1 MLLLQPGVSCINF
14 SRFWFQFCN
23 SKLNDLHMKRFFF
36 IQVAVLALLVVSVA
50 SCGVPMATT
59 DDYYDQ
65 APRANVY
72 YGDPYYGSVNTIIVE
87 RDPYT
92 GRYYQ
97 VSPGYGTGV
106 YGAPAYG
113 YGRRQQHYGGGRYYN
128 NNNRNYNN
136 NRNNSNNR
144 NYNSN
149 T

>member
-1 MLLLQPGVSCINF
+1 
-14 SRFWFQFCN
+14 
-23 SKLNDLHMKRFFF
+23 
-36 IQVAVLALLVVSVA
+36 
-50 SCGVPMATT
+50 MATT

-65 APRANVY
+65 APHANVY

-149 T
+149 TNGNGYYKNYPQRQQQAQPPRQAPVQQQQQPRPQTQQRNEAKDAILGRPRS